1 MSSLDWW
8 RSGDAV
14 TQSAALLLLLMSVA
28 SWVVIFWKLRMLQRA
43 APDLARSQAAFWQAP
58 NWQAAAPAVAVF
70 DRDALLSPLVA
81 AALEARAPGAAP
93 AHGSAEAIG
102 IFLAPIPGSLSTH
115 AESGDDHLLLID
127 DIVLL
132 DSREQCVHCTFV
144 GRCAPS
150 AAE

>member
-58 NWQAAAPAVAVF
+58 I
-70 DRDALLSPLVA
+70 
-81 AALEARAPGAAP
+81 
-93 AHGSAEAIG
+93 AIV
-102 IFLAPIPGSLSTH
+102 P
-115 AESGDDHLLLID
+115 
-127 DIVLL
+127 
-132 DSREQCVHCTFV
+132 
-144 GRCAPS
+144 
-150 AAE
+150 